1 MNTHMDRAI
10 FGIGASVHA
19 TSLYILICSLL
30 DEGRLPTLDRIRELW
45 TGTEEV
51 LSQSVEELIS
61 RSVLDLPPPWTK
73 GNQARLYLSRTWRK
87 IVQPNNSSTPD
98 ESVIAGWL
106 RQA

>member
-10 FGIGASVHA
+10 FRVGASVSA

-45 TGTEEV
+45 TGTDEA

-61 RSVLDLPPPWTK
+61 RGVLDPPPPWAK
-73 GNQARLYLSRTWRK
+73 DSHARLYLSRTWRK
-87 IVQPNNSSTPD
+87 IVTAGSSSTPH
-98 ESVIAGWL
+98 ESLTAGWL
-106 RQA
+106 T